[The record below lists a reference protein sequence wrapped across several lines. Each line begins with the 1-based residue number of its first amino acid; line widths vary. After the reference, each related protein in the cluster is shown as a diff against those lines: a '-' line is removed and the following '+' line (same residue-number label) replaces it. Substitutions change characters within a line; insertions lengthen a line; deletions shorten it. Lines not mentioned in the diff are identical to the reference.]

1 MKTFFGVVWH
11 PLRYLLRFAWFRRF
25 APVWLVAAFLLWAGT
40 VELLTRIG
48 WAGAATVMNDL
59 IVVRFVIVL
68 IEALVGAAF
77 SKSGTSAVAA
87 GFDEPSFAPK
97 APSVP
102 MYVTAHGVTPTPVG
116 DEWTTATKLI
126 S

>member
-25 APVWLVAAFLLWAGT
+25 APVWLVTAFLLWAGT
-40 VELLTRIG
+40 VEPLSRIG
-48 WAGAATVMNDL
+48 WAGAVTVMNDL
-59 IVVRFVIVL
+59 IVVRFVILL

-77 SKSGTSAVAA
+77 SKSRTSTV
-87 GFDEPSFAPK
+87 GDRFDERSFAPK

-102 MYVTAHGVTPTPVG
+102 MYVTAHGVTPMPVG
-116 DEWTTATKLI
+116 NEWTTATKLI